1 MVGHPDERSRSD
13 GPEALVLAA
22 REAGVRDERVL
33 RALREVPREG
43 FVPIEE
49 ADHAYL
55 DRPIPIPHGQV
66 TTQPSLTARMVAAL
80 GLRGGESV
88 LEVGTGHGFQTALLA
103 SLADRVF
110 SIERFADLAATARRN
125 LAREG
130 VGNVEVVVGDGTA
143 GLPSAAPF
151 DAIVVSA
158 AFTRVPE
165 PLASQ
170 LTDGGRLVQPVGP
183 GGRDEVMLFVRQKGE
198 LTPIEHVVPA
208 HFVRLCGEH
217 GFPDSTRARA

>member
-1 MVGHPDERSRSD
+1 MVGRPDERWRPMRPD
-13 GPEALVLAA
+13 GPEALVRAA

-33 RALREVPREG
+33 RALGQVPREA
-43 FVPIEE
+43 FVPVEE

-55 DRPIPIPHGQV
+55 DRPIPIPRGQV

-80 GLRGGESV
+80 GLQGGERV

-103 SLADRVF
+103 CLAGLVF

-130 VGNVEVVVGDGTA
+130 AGNVDVVVGDGTA

-151 DAIVVSA
+151 DAILVSA

-183 GGRDEVMLFVRQKGE
+183 GGRDEVILFVRREGE
-198 LTPIEHVVPA
+198 LTPSEHVVPA
-208 HFVRLCGEH
+208 HF
-217 GFPDSTRARA
+217 